1 MSVIVTIVDDSILE
15 STENFLVNLADP
27 QSQTGVSLMPSTA
40 NVDIMDNDGKL
51 MDFRIYD

>member
-27 QSQTGVSLMPSTA
+27 QSQIGVSTMPNTA
-40 NVDIMDNDGKL
+40 NVDIVDNDGKL
-51 MDFRIYD
+51 EYTLATF